1 MKSDA
6 EVALPLIGILVVAV
20 VGLGLYM
27 MSYVFGVLGITV
39 APWIIVALVL
49 VPIGFLA
56 LVDFSRTPK
65 N

>member
-20 VGLGLYM
+20 VGLGLYL